1 MDSDVPKTVAEQNLP
16 RRQEITEED
25 GAFLRG
31 CERTKLLEP
40 TFGTLGSISQ
50 TSPESL
56 KYAPASICAENT
68 LETAPVILEPE
79 VTGQECSLP
88 KNSGFKSNSGHVS
101 QKGLCSLAGPVLE
114 QNQLLSKTKTKT
126 CTKPTETER
135 EFVCEALQR
144 TPGFQL
150 EHSMES
156 VKTPG
161 SPVFK
166 RRSFILETERSIP
179 KVAVASFE
187 GRGSN
192 ASFAMPSEEPDE
204 ETVFPEVSHPCAYVR
219 VFSEEGIIAAFEDV
233 TAENALSPTDTW
245 NEGKESAQ
253 KVDEQTEMGREEP
266 GRSEDLAGTRE
277 ASQGGRAAPCMRRD
291 EMQEERSQHK
301 EAWNSDLI
309 KRGSSTNKPGD
320 KDSGE
325 HLNPAAPAKTTLGS
339 CTVVEG
345 LLFPVE
351 YYVRTTRQLSNC
363 QREVNLE
370 AVIQSQLGKRRKRR
384 RTVPKEKNAKL
395 AFPSREH
402 VVSDELL
409 GAVSFSTPG
418 ADGTSDTWHSLSQE
432 STASVTGFSP
442 SEGLL
447 QWRKGQLRAGSN
459 HRASSCTS
467 HKTTVSKAQGKKKN
481 CQGKGRAV
489 ALPAR
494 TGGHVGAQQSGSK
507 RLGES
512 VAECPGAASEAA
524 QNAPADLVTASAC
537 SSPRGPQESCEACP
551 ESEPLGP
558 AGDWDH
564 TNARL
569 GPAVQAALPRG
580 ELLAASLGG
589 ADGGPPHGGRVSSLH
604 GEPED
609 PSQGL
614 LKTSSAALHLRS
626 RKTSDPKWLPPS
638 MNPQG
643 FHLPKDEFGCL
654 KAEKL
659 KLCAVKPLETFH
671 ADGPANC
678 LHGVGELFAEGGNRG
693 LLPGVKEP
701 VMPPPPPLPQCLQM
715 KGLPSSKLLL
725 PPALEDVSS
734 LLESQPPTP
743 VFPTVGPTPASQ
755 ASLHSEALLDAY
767 PLQVNA
773 DTAGGLGSP
782 ADASLPRNSITKSW
796 PQDQSGSW
804 KPEEKRVSLAEAP
817 VPAGESIEPSS
828 KQSPCGTVDVST
840 VWWAG
845 ADGTELRVVTACET
859 SVSLWRLLHAGR
871 WEAACTWHFA
881 QVPVTQIVPLPDV
894 HNRVC
899 VALGGLEVAEIRF
912 LFHFAQDDSV
922 GQWLV
927 QAGNI
932 KAVLGLKNRRLVSSC
947 GWLQDQTVAVMSFS
961 ETGRSNERWALMSPE
976 ETILS
981 FAEVEGMEEALV
993 GMTTL
998 NHVVIWN
1005 LRTGQLLRKMSIGY
1019 SGPACVCHKAY
1030 SSLGLLF
1037 VILSHPRAKENETC
1051 GNPAFQIIA
1060 LNPKT
1065 AKNTGV
1071 LFLSLPPGIRG
1082 RYLEGGVR
1090 NTLAAA
1096 VLTSGTIAV
1105 WDLFLG
1111 QCTALLPPNPEGSW
1125 SLAKWS
1131 IADTCLLA
1139 GRKDG
1144 SVYIYS
1150 YTVCLSST

>member
-1 MDSDVPKTVAEQNLP
+1 
-16 RRQEITEED
+16 
-25 GAFLRG
+25 
-31 CERTKLLEP
+31 
-40 TFGTLGSISQ
+40 
-50 TSPESL
+50 
-56 KYAPASICAENT
+56 
-68 LETAPVILEPE
+68 
-79 VTGQECSLP
+79 
-88 KNSGFKSNSGHVS
+88 
-101 QKGLCSLAGPVLE
+101 
-114 QNQLLSKTKTKT
+114 
-126 CTKPTETER
+126 
-135 EFVCEALQR
+135 
-144 TPGFQL
+144 
-150 EHSMES
+150 MES

-447 QWRKGQLRAGSN
+447 
-459 HRASSCTS
+459 HTS
-467 HKTTVSKAQGKKKN
+467 V
-481 CQGKGRAV
+481 V
-489 ALPAR
+489 
-494 TGGHVGAQQSGSK
+494 
-507 RLGES
+507 
-512 VAECPGAASEAA
+512 
-524 QNAPADLVTASAC
+524 
-537 SSPRGPQESCEACP
+537 
-551 ESEPLGP
+551 
-558 AGDWDH
+558 
-564 TNARL
+564 
-569 GPAVQAALPRG
+569 
-580 ELLAASLGG
+580 LA
-589 ADGGPPHGGRVSSLH
+589 GGRVSSLH

-796 PQDQSGSW
+796 PQDQRLRGYPLA
-804 KPEEKRVSLAEAP
+804 KPRFLSPAPFGMERAEP
-817 VPAGESIEPSS
+817 VPGGGLLSVGGDMVAELAHFLPSFWFG
-828 KQSPCGTVDVST
+828 QSPCGTVDVST